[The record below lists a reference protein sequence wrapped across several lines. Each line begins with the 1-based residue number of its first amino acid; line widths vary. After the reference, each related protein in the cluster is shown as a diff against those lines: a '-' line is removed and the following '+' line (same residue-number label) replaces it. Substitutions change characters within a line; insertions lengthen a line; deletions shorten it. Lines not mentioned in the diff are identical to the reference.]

1 MEFYELSMPIFTK
14 EINAFNTNENMFC
27 TMDKTINNL
36 KDLVGKEL
44 YNYYQYLV
52 TTTKGVH
59 VHQMISL
66 YFEWINSS

>member
-36 KDLVGKEL
+36 KDLVGK
-44 YNYYQYLV
+44 
-52 TTTKGVH
+52 
-59 VHQMISL
+59 
-66 YFEWINSS
+66 